1 MREFGLDEG
10 RTIYL
15 CPQALFKV
23 HPDFDEVMAGILRAD
38 PRGEVV
44 LVEVREKHW
53 VDLLKARFERTIP
66 DVADRIRFLARLST
80 DDFLQLLAV
89 VPVVLDTLHFGGGT
103 TSFMAMAAGTPV
115 VTMPSE
121 FMRGRVMHAC
131 YKQMGMM
138 DCVAK
143 SPAQYVKTAV
153 RLGTDCAFR
162 EATKQKILARNH
174 VLYENHAVVREF
186 EQFFDR
192 AVEEARKSGRKSFR
206 RGARTKTG

>member
-1 MREFGLDEG
+1 
-10 RTIYL
+10 
-15 CPQALFKV
+15 
-23 HPDFDEVMAGILRAD
+23 
-38 PRGEVV
+38 
-44 LVEVREKHW
+44 
-53 VDLLKARFERTIP
+53 
-66 DVADRIRFLARLST
+66 VADRIRFLARLST
-80 DDFLQLLAV
+80 DDFLQLLAA

-174 VLYENHAVVREF
+174 VLYENHNVVTEYER
-186 EQFFDR
+186 FFL
-192 AVEEARKSGRKSFR
+192 AALKASQV
-206 RGARTKTG
+206 RTKKKAVSAGGSTKRRASADQK